1 VIAARPGAILPSRHM
16 DIQEL
21 DTPAVIVDLDVMER
35 NLAQMAEY
43 TKSKRIALRPHTKT
57 HKNSEIANLQ
67 IGGGAVGVT
76 VAKPGEA
83 RVMVTGGVGD
93 LMIAYPL
100 VTPPKA
106 QTAAELAGECKLTIS
121 LDSKEAIDVLADAVS
136 RTGDPIDVLVEI
148 DVGFR
153 RCGVALPEQA
163 VQLARQALRSPKL
176 NFCGLMFYPGNLAK
190 PPAEQPPLIAE
201 VNRTLAQFYEAFQK
215 EQIEIPVISG
225 GSTPTAL
232 RSHLFDGVTEIR
244 PGMYLFNDGNLV
256 KMGICPL
263 EDCALHVLVTVAS
276 TAVPG
281 RAIIDGG
288 SKTFSSDRA
297 RGDKAT
303 FGTIREDPEADFVA
317 LSEEHGHL
325 DLSRATRQYRVGD
338 RLRILPNH
346 VCATVNMHDRIYGIR
361 GTKIERVW
369 AVEARGK
376 VQ

>member
-1 VIAARPGAILPSRHM
+1 M

-35 NLAQMAEY
+35 NLASLAEY
-43 TKSKRIALRPHTKT
+43 TKSKGIALRPHTKT
-57 HKNSEIANLQ
+57 HKSSEIAKMQ
-67 IGGGAVGVT
+67 IDTGSVGVT

-83 RVMVTGGVGD
+83 RVMVAGGIRD

-100 VTPPKA
+100 VTAAKA
-106 QTAAELAGECKLTIS
+106 QTAAELAGQCRLTVS
-121 LDSKEAIDVLADAVS
+121 LDSEEAIGVLSDAAS
-136 RTGDPIDVLVEI
+136 RTGNKIDVLVEI

-153 RCGVALPEQA
+153 RCGVALPTQA
-163 VQLARQALRSPKL
+163 VQLARLILASPKL
-176 NFCGLMFYPGNLAK
+176 SFRGLMFYPGHLAK
-190 PPAEQPPLIAE
+190 PPEEQPPLIAE
-201 VNRTLAQFYEAFQK
+201 VNRTLAQFYDAFRK
-215 EQIEIPVISG
+215 EQIELPLISG

-232 RSHLFDGVTEIR
+232 RSHLFEGVTEIR

-256 KMGICPL
+256 KMGICSL
-263 EDCALHVLVTVAS
+263 DDCALHVLVTVAS
-276 TAVPG
+276 TAVSG

-297 RGDKAT
+297 KGDKQT
-303 FGTIREDPEADFVA
+303 FGLIREAPEADFVA

-325 DLSRATRQYRVGD
+325 DLSHATRQFHVGD

-346 VCATVNMHDRIYGIR
+346 VCATVNMHDRIYGVR
-361 GTKIERVW
+361 GTKVERVW